1 MRFAVFLA
9 LIVATFVAC
18 ASNFAQASTLA
29 QDYAEDM
36 ALFNEAMGGDERRL
50 RAAAPVNKDN
60 VAKLAG
66 GFISRIKEGSTLTKA
81 EQMIKNAN
89 GDEAVVKRAIMLAST
104 AKESAK
110 MSDESIAKLSA
121 MISTS
126 VVKNPKSWPRLR
138 KFVKVTLGVGVGGLA
153 LYGAYKLLFNKD
165 AASGPITTT
174 TGSVGTAMATSA
186 PGSAS
191 ASASA
196 STSAST
202 SASSSASA
210 STSRSGSA

>member
-36 ALFNEAMGGDERRL
+36 ALLNEALGSEDRRL
-50 RAAAPVNKDN
+50 RAAAAPVNKDN
-60 VAKLAG
+60 VAKIAG
-66 GFISRIKEGSTLTKA
+66 GFLTKIKEGSTLSKA

-89 GDEAVVKRAIMLAST
+89 GDEAVAKKAIMLAST

-121 MISTS
+121 MISTT
-126 VVKNPKSWPRLR
+126 VTKNPKSWPRLR
-138 KFVKVTLGVGVGGLA
+138 KFVKVTLGITVGGLA
-153 LYGAYKLLFNKD
+153 LYGAYKLLFNKGSST
-165 AASGPITTT
+165 AATTTTT
-174 TGSVGTAMATSA
+174 TGSA
-186 PGSAS
+186 
-191 ASASA
+191 
-196 STSAST
+196 
-202 SASSSASA
+202 
-210 STSRSGSA
+210 